1 MVNQGV
7 MPSPTMSTSGSS
19 ELSYQSKTVESLIAP
34 IINQLNQLNLASNP
48 QTSSTLLKRKKGT
61 SKKANY
67 LVDSLI
73 KSIELFMHHANDMA
87 QENAEYRD
95 EIMRCI
101 EDIRQHGNLMI
112 EASRDFSLDPLS
124 VQKRLHMV
132 KISKDLLNSIAA
144 LLQIGDLID
153 SNLLIQSI
161 QLVKQDLIKLKQS
174 NNQDELAANFKN
186 YGSDLIDL
194 TNLAGKRQALLN
206 DLRLKDELASS
217 RAILKRNSLKLFT
230 SSKVNINLFSN
241 KINKYFLHFFFINFI
256 VILIFYTWL

>member
-1 MVNQGV
+1 MVNQEV
-7 MPSPTMSTSGSS
+7 IPSPVLSSSGSS
-19 ELSYQSKTVESLIAP
+19 ELSFQSKTVESLIGP
-34 IINQLNQLNLASNP
+34 IISQLNQLNLASNP
-48 QTSSTLLKRKKGT
+48 QTSSTLFKRKKGT
-61 SKKANY
+61 SKKANH

-87 QENAEYRD
+87 QENAAYRED
-95 EIMRCI
+95 IMQCI
-101 EDIRQHGNLMI
+101 EHIRQHGNMTI

-132 KISKDLLNSIAA
+132 KISKDLLNSIAV

-153 SNLLIQSI
+153 SNLLMQCIQRV
-161 QLVKQDLIKLKQS
+161 QQDLLKLKQS
-174 NNQDELAANFKN
+174 NNQDELAANFKD

-206 DLRLKDELASS
+206 DLKLKDELASC

-230 SSKVNINLFSN
+230 SSKVNILAFYV
-241 KINKYFLHFFFINFI
+241 INN
-256 VILIFYTWL
+256 